1 MYKLCKTEE
10 STKRQKEIEEVLVK
24 LMLEKHYDD
33 ISVSEICLA
42 ANIPRKSFYRYFDGK
57 EGVKQALLIH
67 TMSEFNGFR
76 ATNNQKDGKIRDEF
90 EGFFAF
96 WKSKREFIEAFDK
109 SGLTGLVVES
119 ATTYAMEE
127 FGSIQMYLSDS
138 EDREKILAYQFV
150 ICGLLTMT
158 INWYRSGF
166 AESIPNLARTATKLM
181 TKPLFENLSR
191 TE

>member
-10 STKRQKEIEEVLVK
+10 SSKRQREIEEILVK
-24 LMLEKHYDD
+24 LMLEKHYDE
-33 ISVSEICLA
+33 ISVSEICDA

-57 EGVKQALLIH
+57 EGVKQALLVH
-67 TMSEFNGFR
+67 TLSEFNSFR
-76 ATNNQKDGKIRDEF
+76 STTNRADSKLREEF

-127 FGSIQMYLSDS
+127 FGSVQMYLSDS
-138 EDREKILAYQFV
+138 EDREKVLAYQFV

-166 AESIPNLARTATKLM
+166 AETIPNLARTATKLI

>member
-10 STKRQKEIEEVLVK
+10 SSKRQRDIEEILVK

-33 ISVSEICLA
+33 ISVSEICIA

-57 EGVKQALLIH
+57 EGVKQAVLFH
-67 TMSEFNGFR
+67 TLAEFDCFR
-76 ATNNQKDGKIRDEF
+76 AANGGKELKIRDEF
-90 EGFFAF
+90 ENFFAF
-96 WKSKREFIEAFDK
+96 WKSKKEFIEAFDK
-109 SGLTGLVVES
+109 SSLTGLLVES

-127 FGSIQMYLSDS
+127 FGSIQQYLADS
-138 EDREKILAYQFV
+138 EDREKMLAYQFV

-166 AESIPNLARTATKLM
+166 AESISNLARSATKLI